1 MPASILMAKLPAV
14 VATPP
19 SRRTAVGALAAGFCP
34 LFATRVAWSADVA
47 DGQQIATRLRQ
58 GGCVALMRH
67 AETTPGVGDPPEF
80 KLDDCRTQRNLSA
93 AGQQDARRIGAWFR
107 QNKLKPR
114 AVLTSAWCRCKDT
127 ANIAFGQ
134 HSVWPALNSVF
145 NDRVLSPDQTEAV
158 RKALAA
164 VPKQQFDVWVTHQV
178 NVTALTG
185 QGIGMG
191 EIFILDG
198 QGTLLARTR
207 LM

>member
-1 MPASILMAKLPAV
+1 MSINQTIVNQTDLWESAPVTRRFVMAAVAVGSLPAQI
-14 VATPP
+14 
-19 SRRTAVGALAAGFCP
+19 
-34 LFATRVAWSADVA
+34 AWSADA
-47 DGQQIATRLRQ
+47 LGHPQIAALLRE

-67 AETTPGVGDPPEF
+67 AETDPGVGDPPEF

-93 AGQQDARRIGAWFR
+93 VGRQDAKRSGAWFA

-127 ANIAFGQ
+127 ADLAFGQ
-134 HSVWPALNSVF
+134 HTVWPALNSVF
-145 NDRVLSPDQTEAV
+145 NDRVLSPNQTEAV

-164 VPKQQFDVWVTHQV
+164 VPRQQFEVWITHQV
-178 NVTALTG
+178 NITALTA

-198 QGTLLARTR
+198 QGKLLARTR
-207 LM
+207 LA

>member
-1 MPASILMAKLPAV
+1 MTFKALSVGTSSPTRRAAV
-14 VATPP
+14 
-19 SRRTAVGALAAGFCP
+19 AVLAAGCLP
-34 LFATRVAWSADVA
+34 AQIAWSADA
-47 DGQQIATRLRQ
+47 AGNPQIAALFRK

-67 AETTPGVGDPPEF
+67 AETDPGVGDPPEF

-107 QNKLKPR
+107 RNKLKPR

-127 ANIAFGQ
+127 ADLAFGQ
-134 HSVWPALNSVF
+134 HTVWPALSSVF
-145 NDRVLSPDQTEAV
+145 NDRAQLPDQSETV

-164 VPKQQFDVWVTHQV
+164 VPRQQFEVWVTHQV
-178 NVTALTG
+178 NITALTG

-207 LM
+207 LMS